1 MVSIGIR
8 HRGERR
14 SPELLLRT
22 HSELGH
28 AAFVCLVAP
37 DDIGGHITTALL
49 APSGIVHHEQI

>member
-37 DDIGGHITTALL
+37 DDIGSHTTTGLS
-49 APSGIVHHEQI
+49 APSSAVHGEQV